1 MIIRGT
7 TPTHV
12 FHIPFSIDG
21 IVATYITYA
30 QDDRIVV
37 DKRLDEISADVFTNT
52 ITVNLSQDD
61 TLAFSCKKKY
71 SDNIVLIQ
79 IKLLYENDIVCVS
92 IPIREKVVDIIKD
105 GKIYVDSESAKPGD
119 VIVYDGGGVEGY

>member
-12 FHIPFSIDG
+12 FHIPFSLDG
-21 IVATYITYA
+21 IIAAYITYA

-37 DKRLDEISADVFTNT
+37 DKRLDEVTADVFENE

-61 TLAFSCKKKY
+61 TLAFSCGKKY
-71 SDNIVLIQ
+71 TDNIVLIQ
-79 IKLLYENDIVCVS
+79 IKLLYNNDIVCIS
-92 IPIREKVVDIIKD
+92 NPIREKIVDVVKD
-105 GKIYVDSESAKPGD
+105 GKIYLDSASTKPGD
-119 VIVYDGGGVEGY
+119 VIIYDGGGVEGY

>member
-21 IVATYITYA
+21 VVAAYITYA
-30 QDDRIVV
+30 QDDRIVI
-37 DKRLDEISADVFTNT
+37 DKRIDEVNADVFTNT
-52 ITVNLSQDD
+52 ITASLSQED
-61 TLAFSCKKKY
+61 TLAFSCGKKY

-79 IKLLYENDIVCVS
+79 IKLLYENDIVCIS
-92 IPIREKVVDIIKD
+92 DPIRDKVGDIVKD
-105 GKIYVDSESAKPGD
+105 GRIYPDSASVKPGD
-119 VIVYDGGGVEGY
+119 VIIYDGGGVEGY